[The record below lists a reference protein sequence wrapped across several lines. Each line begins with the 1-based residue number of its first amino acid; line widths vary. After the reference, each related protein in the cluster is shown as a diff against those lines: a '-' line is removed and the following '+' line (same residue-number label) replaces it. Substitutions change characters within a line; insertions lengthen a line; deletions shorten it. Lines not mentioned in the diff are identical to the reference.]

1 MPHSVGPTA
10 PGCESGAAGSC
21 RMWPHSFQRQRI
33 RRRRIGARISQAQQ
47 SSTSVD
53 HSRATES
60 PFAAARRD
68 VHPWNVRY
76 CPQDAGVRPV
86 RTASPCVA
94 PAAGLVSHIRQRRN
108 SSGTDDSGLADGT
121 RSPGGLLHRP
131 QREITGERVG
141 ITCMAR
147 ARPEVF
153 PGPPQEGLPQHST
166 HVPWA
171 WGEGNRLSTLYSPV
185 PRISLHLPRQ
195 STTRHLSQPRAGKD
209 VGGMGPHP
217 KPRKHSEGH
226 SHCSGPGI
234 VPEALQWGGVYRRE
248 RHQCKNGAVHCTG
261 EPQRCSLLARESAA
275 MRRAHSL
282 SEELLAQGRPVTAP
296 VEQAR
301 RIAHGST

>member
-153 PGPPQEGLPQHST
+153 PGQPPEH
-166 HVPWA
+166 
-171 WGEGNRLSTLYSPV
+171 PV
-185 PRISLHLPRQ
+185 
-195 STTRHLSQPRAGKD
+195 QPRASHLSASTSPEHHKAPVAAEGWEGRGRHGTTPKAEEAFRRALPLQWPWHCARGST
-209 VGGMGPHP
+209 VGWGVPQRATPVQEWGCTLHRGASAVQPPGPRICSYAPCPLLVRRAACAGPPSDCTSRAGNPDCPQAATVMGP
-217 KPRKHSEGH
+217 
-226 SHCSGPGI
+226 
-234 VPEALQWGGVYRRE
+234 VYDTPISR
-248 RHQCKNGAVHCTG
+248 
-261 EPQRCSLLARESAA
+261 PWPDSAR
-275 MRRAHSL
+275 
-282 SEELLAQGRPVTAP
+282 
-296 VEQAR
+296 
-301 RIAHGST
+301 